1 MYDPVLLYEREKF
14 FDFVQASLRAG
25 FDFEQPPLMLQRC
38 RKMLSHG
45 RAIWMDLTEVD
56 EAAVGP
62 KEVKKYMK
70 SLFHALNAVAELS
83 GPPIQERRLLL
94 EFPAR
99 AEAAGKPDMVG
110 TAFGLLG
117 SSHVNVEKL
126 QLWFSDWKSAYKLA
140 SEKAGVDIRIHPARA
155 NYYEKAIKAMLEGDV
170 PFAALWPLL
179 NTWTSAAEVLEGD
192 HLNFWQKAVGELGFL
207 GAGFAERVDGLD
219 HFIDDIEVI
228 FEEIARDNGLDVEP
242 LTGL

>member
-1 MYDPVLLYEREKF
+1 MLYEREKF

-45 RAIWMDLTEVD
+45 RGIWMDLTEVD
-56 EAAVGP
+56 ETVGP
-62 KEVKKYMK
+62 KEVRKYMK

-83 GPPIQERRLLL
+83 GPPIHERRLLL

-99 AEAAGKPDMVG
+99 AEAAGKPDMV
-110 TAFGLLG
+110 TKAFGLLG
-117 SSHVNVEKL
+117 AGHADVEKL
-126 QLWFSDWKSAYKLA
+126 KLWFSDWRSAFKLA
-140 SEKAGVDIRIHPARA
+140 SEKPNVDFRVHPVRM
-155 NYYEKAIKAMLEGDV
+155 NYYEKAIKAILEGDT

-179 NTWTSAAEVLEGD
+179 HTWTLAAEVLEGD
-192 HLNFWQKAVGELGFL
+192 HLQFWQNAMGELGLL

-219 HFIDDIEVI
+219 HFLDDIEIV
-228 FEEIARDNGLDVEP
+228 FEEIARENGLDVEP
-242 LTGL
+242 PTGI